1 MKITQALAWT
11 ALLSIASSSDVAP
24 QKKPNFLFIIT
35 DDQDIHMQSL
45 DYMPILNKYITS
57 KGTTFEKH
65 YCTVSICCPSRVNI
79 WTGLAAHNNNVTDV
93 KPPYGGYPKF
103 VQQGLNE
110 NWLPVW
116 LQELGYNTYYTGKL
130 FNAHTVDNYDDP
142 HVKGFNHSD
151 FLLDP

>member
-1 MKITQALAWT
+1 MKISQALAWA
-11 ALLSIASSSDVAP
+11 ALSSLACSDDAP

-45 DYMPILNKYITS
+45 DYMPILKKHITS

-103 VQQGLNE
+103 VQQGLN
-110 NWLPVW
+110 
-116 LQELGYNTYYTGKL
+116 
-130 FNAHTVDNYDDP
+130 
-142 HVKGFNHSD
+142 
-151 FLLDP
+151 

>member
-1 MKITQALAWT
+1 MKISQALAWA
-11 ALLSIASSSDVAP
+11 ALSSLACSDDAP

-45 DYMPILNKYITS
+45 DYMPILKKHITS

-130 FNAHTVDNYDDP
+130 FNAHTVDNSDDP